1 MMKLPIV
8 EVADLLEAANF
19 GWVDPE
25 HIYTTNVTPDEDDSG
40 KTTFIRIQD
49 AVGRMAYYANDVA
62 FAQVVGVEVQ
72 IFFSN
77 KWSKL
82 TKDENL
88 TIYDAKV
95 AVLKKLQA
103 NGWKIQNPLNPDT
116 TDPDTG
122 QKTAT
127 IYVTKILEM
136 EN

>member
-1 MMKLPIV
+1 MKLPIV

>member
-1 MMKLPIV
+1 MKLPIV
-8 EVADLLEAANF
+8 QVADLLEAANF

>member
-1 MMKLPIV
+1 MKLPIV
-8 EVADLLEAANF
+8 QVADLLEAANF

-49 AVGRMAYYANDVA
+49 AVGRMAYYANDIA

-103 NGWKIQNPLNPDT
+103 NGWKIQNPLNPDS

>member
-1 MMKLPIV
+1 MKLPIV
-8 EVADLLEAANF
+8 QVADLLEAANF

-82 TKDENL
+82 TKGENL

-103 NGWKIQNPLNPDT
+103 NGWKIQNPLNPDS

>member
-1 MMKLPIV
+1 MKLPIV
-8 EVADLLEAANF
+8 QVADLLEAANF
-19 GWVDPE
+19 SWVNPE
-25 HIYTTNVTPDEDDSG
+25 HIYITNVTPDEDDSG

-49 AVGRMAYYANDVA
+49 SVGRMAYYANDIA
-62 FAQVVGVEVQ
+62 FAQVAGVEVQ

-82 TKDENL
+82 TKGENL

-95 AVLKKLQA
+95 AVLKTLQGH
-103 NGWKIQNPLNPDT
+103 GWRIQNPLNPDF

>member
-1 MMKLPIV
+1 MKLPIV
-8 EVADLLEAANF
+8 QVADLLEAANF

-116 TDPDTG
+116 PDPDTG
-122 QKTAT
+122 QKLRLFMLQ
-127 IYVTKILEM
+127 KF
-136 EN
+136 

>member
-1 MMKLPIV
+1 MKLPIV
-8 EVADLLEAANF
+8 PVADLLEAANF

-116 TDPDTG
+116 PDPDTG

>member
-1 MMKLPIV
+1 MKLPIV
-8 EVADLLEAANF
+8 QVADLLEAANF
-19 GWVDPE
+19 SWVEPE

-49 AVGRMAYYANDVA
+49 SVGRMAYYANDIA
-62 FAQVVGVEVQ
+62 FAQVAGVEVQ

-82 TKDENL
+82 IKGENL

-95 AVLKKLQA
+95 AVLKTLQGH
-103 NGWKIQNPLNPDT
+103 GWRIQNPLNPDS

-127 IYVTKILEM
+127 IYITKILEM

>member
-1 MMKLPIV
+1 MKLPIV
-8 EVADLLEAANF
+8 QVADLLEAANF

-49 AVGRMAYYANDVA
+49 AVGRMAYYANGVA

-116 TDPDTG
+116 PDPDTG

>member
-1 MMKLPIV
+1 MKLPIV
-8 EVADLLEAANF
+8 QVADLLEAANF

-103 NGWKIQNPLNPDT
+103 NGWKIQSPLNPDT
-116 TDPDTG
+116 PDPDTG

>member
-1 MMKLPIV
+1 MKLPIV
-8 EVADLLEAANF
+8 QVADLLEAANF

-116 TDPDTG
+116 SDPDTG

>member
-1 MMKLPIV
+1 MKLPIV
-8 EVADLLEAANF
+8 QVADLLEAANF

-103 NGWKIQNPLNPDT
+103 NGWKIQNPLNPDS

>member
-1 MMKLPIV
+1 MKLPIV
-8 EVADLLEAANF
+8 QVADLLEAANF

-103 NGWKIQNPLNPDT
+103 NGWKIQNPLNPAT
-116 TDPDTG
+116 PDPDTG

-136 EN
+136 ET

>member
-1 MMKLPIV
+1 MKLPIV
-8 EVADLLEAANF
+8 QVADLLEAANF

-116 TDPDTG
+116 PDPDTD

>member
-1 MMKLPIV
+1 MKLPIV
-8 EVADLLEAANF
+8 QVADLLEAANF

-103 NGWKIQNPLNPDT
+103 NGWKIQNPLNPAT
-116 TDPDTG
+116 PDPATG

>member
-1 MMKLPIV
+1 MKLPIV
-8 EVADLLEAANF
+8 QVADLLEAANF
-19 GWVDPE
+19 GWVDSE

-49 AVGRMAYYANDVA
+49 AVGQMAYYANDVA

-116 TDPDTG
+116 PDPDTG

>member
-1 MMKLPIV
+1 MKLPIV
-8 EVADLLEAANF
+8 QVADLLEAANF

-95 AVLKKLQA
+95 AVLKMLQA

-116 TDPDTG
+116 PDPDTG

>member
-1 MMKLPIV
+1 MKLPIV
-8 EVADLLEAANF
+8 QVADLLEAANF
-19 GWVDPE
+19 SWVEPE

-49 AVGRMAYYANDVA
+49 SVGRMAYYANDIA
-62 FAQVVGVEVQ
+62 FAQVAGVEVQ

-116 TDPDTG
+116 PDPDTG

>member
-1 MMKLPIV
+1 MKLPIV
-8 EVADLLEAANF
+8 QVADLLEAANF

-49 AVGRMAYYANDVA
+49 AVGQMAYYANDVA

-116 TDPDTG
+116 PDPDTG
-122 QKTAT
+122 QKTTT

>member
-1 MMKLPIV
+1 MKLPIV
-8 EVADLLEAANF
+8 QVADLLEAANF

-116 TDPDTG
+116 HDPDTG

>member
-1 MMKLPIV
+1 MKLPIV
-8 EVADLLEAANF
+8 QVADLIEAANF
-19 GWVDPE
+19 SWVNSE
-25 HIYTTNVTPDEDDSG
+25 HIYTSNVTPDEDDSG

-49 AVGRMAYYANDVA
+49 AVGRMAYYANDLA
-62 FAQVVGVEVQ
+62 SAQIAGVEVQ

-77 KWSKL
+77 QWSKL
-82 TKDENL
+82 TKNL

-95 AVLKKLQA
+95 AVLKILQDH
-103 NGWKIQNPLNPDT
+103 GWKIQNPLNPDT
-116 TDPDTG
+116 MDPDTG

>member
-1 MMKLPIV
+1 MKLPIV
-8 EVADLLEAANF
+8 QVADLLEAANF

-82 TKDENL
+82 TKGENL

-116 TDPDTG
+116 PDPDTG